1 LYHFENSGTL
11 VTKTYKKL
19 MLMVR
24 KIVLSIVAILSLSF
38 AAVAQNKQVTGT
50 VKDNGGN
57 PIAGALILVDGTT
70 NLGTVSEATGEFKL
84 MAPANGV
91 LNVSFM
97 GFKSLQVPIAGK
109 TKIDIVMEVDSKA
122 MDEVVVTAFGQT
134 TKEAFTGSAAV
145 VKSDDI
151 AKVQSSNVAQSLV
164 GRVAGVQTSSSSG
177 DLTGKPSIRIRGF
190 SSINASQSPLWVVD
204 GVPYEGDL
212 NNINPADI
220 ESMTVL
226 KDAASNALYGA
237 RGANGVIMVT
247 TKKAKR
253 GEAKVSF
260 DAKWGVNSKA
270 LREYEVI
277 KSPELYYETHYKSL
291 YNYHAS
297 NGVANAY
304 EAAASSLTG
313 NATGGLGYN
322 VYSVPEGQY
331 LIGRNGKLNPNAT
344 LGNKVSYN
352 GEEYL
357 LMPDDWMDEAYDN
370 AFRQEYNVN
379 IAGANERSNFYASL
393 GYLDNTGIIKS
404 SEMQRYTARLKAD
417 YQAKK
422 WLKVGAN
429 MSYAHFESSNGN
441 SDEGSSS
448 STGNIF
454 AFASDMAPIYP
465 LYIRNADGSK
475 KIDDYGLEMYDYG
488 NKGNAGL
495 VRPNLP
501 DANALQTSWLNKYKS
516 EGNAFTAN
524 GFADFDIYEGLKL
537 TVNGSTTIDE
547 TRTLDMNNP
556 YYGQFEE
563 QGGTMY
569 KYHTRS
575 WVYNFQQLLTYN
587 KTFADKHNM
596 DLLLGHEYYRT
607 QYYYLRGGRSMLY
620 SYDSEEL
627 SGAVVDAAAAY
638 SYTTDYNNEGYFFRG
653 QYNYDERYFFSASF
667 RRDASSK
674 FHPDNRWGNFWS
686 VGASWIIDKENWF
699 NADWVNLLKVKASF
713 GSQGNDGISS
723 NLYTDTYSVENNNG
737 QVAVLFNS
745 KGNKDITWETNTNL
759 NIGAEFGFWDN
770 RLAGSFEFFNR
781 NTTDMLFYFTVP
793 ASLGYNGYYANVG
806 DMFNRGI
813 ELELNGDIIRT
824 KNVTWSA
831 SLNMTHVAN
840 KVTALADQYKNQ
852 TIEGYNGYIDGS
864 YYVAEDLPL
873 YSFYMREYAGVNDK
887 GESTWWQD
895 VWDQREIGKN
905 PDGSPIMED
914 YIKERVKTTD
924 YANASRYIQESA
936 LPDVYG
942 GFSTSVSAFGFD
954 ASIAFTY
961 QLGGLVYDS
970 GYAQF
975 MSSPYGSFAGSNYHK
990 DILNSWSQDN
1000 KESNIPR
1007 LQYGDQYSTGQSDRF
1022 LTSAS
1027 YLNIQNIN
1035 VGYTLPADWTKKF
1048 GVSSLRV
1055 YLACDN
1061 VVYWSKRRGLDPR
1074 YSFSGSTNFA
1084 NYSPIRTISGGLN
1097 VVF

>member
-1 LYHFENSGTL
+1 
-11 VTKTYKKL
+11 
-19 MLMVR
+19 MVR

-38 AAVAQNKQVTGT
+38 VAVAQNKQVTGT

-84 MAPANGV
+84 MAPTNGV

-97 GFKSLQVPIAGK
+97 GFKSMQVPIAGK

-277 KSPELYYETHYKSL
+277 KSPELYYETHYKAL
-291 YNYHAS
+291 YNYHAA
-297 NGVANAY
+297 NGSANPY

-344 LGNKVSYN
+344 LGNIVKYN

-429 MSYAHFESSNGN
+429 MSYAHFEANNGN
-441 SDEGSSS
+441 SNEGSSS

-454 AFASDMAPIYP
+454 AFAS
-465 LYIRNADGSK
+465 
-475 KIDDYGLEMYDYG
+475 
-488 NKGNAGL
+488 
-495 VRPNLP
+495 
-501 DANALQTSWLNKYKS
+501 
-516 EGNAFTAN
+516 
-524 GFADFDIYEGLKL
+524 
-537 TVNGSTTIDE
+537 
-547 TRTLDMNNP
+547 
-556 YYGQFEE
+556 
-563 QGGTMY
+563 
-569 KYHTRS
+569 
-575 WVYNFQQLLTYN
+575 
-587 KTFADKHNM
+587 
-596 DLLLGHEYYRT
+596 
-607 QYYYLRGGRSMLY
+607 
-620 SYDSEEL
+620 
-627 SGAVVDAAAAY
+627 
-638 SYTTDYNNEGYFFRG
+638 
-653 QYNYDERYFFSASF
+653 
-667 RRDASSK
+667 
-674 FHPDNRWGNFWS
+674 
-686 VGASWIIDKENWF
+686 
-699 NADWVNLLKVKASF
+699 
-713 GSQGNDGISS
+713 
-723 NLYTDTYSVENNNG
+723 
-737 QVAVLFNS
+737 
-745 KGNKDITWETNTNL
+745 
-759 NIGAEFGFWDN
+759 
-770 RLAGSFEFFNR
+770 
-781 NTTDMLFYFTVP
+781 
-793 ASLGYNGYYANVG
+793 
-806 DMFNRGI
+806 
-813 ELELNGDIIRT
+813 
-824 KNVTWSA
+824 
-831 SLNMTHVAN
+831 
-840 KVTALADQYKNQ
+840 
-852 TIEGYNGYIDGS
+852 
-864 YYVAEDLPL
+864 
-873 YSFYMREYAGVNDK
+873 
-887 GESTWWQD
+887 
-895 VWDQREIGKN
+895 
-905 PDGSPIMED
+905 
-914 YIKERVKTTD
+914 
-924 YANASRYIQESA
+924 
-936 LPDVYG
+936 
-942 GFSTSVSAFGFD
+942 
-954 ASIAFTY
+954 
-961 QLGGLVYDS
+961 
-970 GYAQF
+970 
-975 MSSPYGSFAGSNYHK
+975 
-990 DILNSWSQDN
+990 
-1000 KESNIPR
+1000 
-1007 LQYGDQYSTGQSDRF
+1007 
-1022 LTSAS
+1022 
-1027 YLNIQNIN
+1027 
-1035 VGYTLPADWTKKF
+1035 
-1048 GVSSLRV
+1048 
-1055 YLACDN
+1055 
-1061 VVYWSKRRGLDPR
+1061 
-1074 YSFSGSTNFA
+1074 
-1084 NYSPIRTISGGLN
+1084 
-1097 VVF
+1097 

>member
-1 LYHFENSGTL
+1 MYHLENLGTL
-11 VTKTYKKL
+11 VTQTYKKL

-38 AAVAQNKQVTGT
+38 VAVAQNKQVTGT

-84 MAPANGV
+84 MAPTNGV

-97 GFKSLQVPIAGK
+97 GFKSMQVAIAGK
-109 TKIDIVMEVDSKA
+109 TKLDIVMEVDSKS

-145 VKSDDI
+145 IKSDDI

-212 NNINPADI
+212 NNINPSDI

-277 KSPELYYETHYKSL
+277 KSPELYYETHYKAL
-291 YNYHAS
+291 YNYHAEKS
-297 NGVANAY
+297 GTAMAY
-304 EAAASSLTG
+304 NLAASTLTG
-313 NATGGLGYN
+313 DKTGGLGYN

-344 LGNKVSYN
+344 LGNVVEYD
-352 GEEYL
+352 GEKYML
-357 LMPDDWMDEAYDN
+357 LPDDWMDEAYSN
-370 AFRQEYNVN
+370 SFRQEYNVN

-393 GYLDNTGIIKS
+393 GYLDNKGIIRS
-404 SEMQRYTARLKAD
+404 SELQRYTARLKAD

-422 WLKVGAN
+422 WLKVGGN

-441 SDEGSSS
+441 SNEGSSS

-454 AFASDMAPIYP
+454 AFASQIAPIYP

-475 KIDDYGLEMYDYG
+475 KIDKYGMEMYDYG

-495 VRPNLP
+495 VRPYLA
-501 DANALQTSWLNKYKS
+501 DANAMQVSWLDKEIN
-516 EGNAFTAN
+516 EGNAFSAN
-524 GFADFDIYEGLKL
+524 GFADFDIIDGLKF

-547 TRTLDMNNP
+547 TRVLSMSNP
-556 YYGQFEE
+556 YYGQFVE
-563 QGGTMY
+563 QGGSLY
-569 KYHTRS
+569 RYHVRS
-575 WVYNFQQLLTYN
+575 WTYNFQQLLSYN
-587 KTFADKHNM
+587 KTFAEKHNM
-596 DLLLGHEYYRT
+596 DVMLGHEYYRT
-607 QYYYLRGGRSMLY
+607 LYYYLQAGKSMLY

-627 SGAVVDAAAAY
+627 AGAVVDASAAH

-653 QYNYDERYFFSASF
+653 QYNYDERYFFSASY

-686 VGASWIIDKENWF
+686 LGASWIIDKENWF

-713 GSQGNDGISS
+713 GSQGNDGISN

-770 RLAGSFEFFNR
+770 RLAGSVEFFNR
-781 NTTDMLFYFTVP
+781 NTSDMLFYFTVP

-806 DMFNRGI
+806 DMFNRGV
-813 ELELNGDIIRT
+813 EFELNGDIIRT

-831 SLNMTHVAN
+831 SLNMTNVST
-840 KVTALADQYKNQ
+840 KVTKLAEQFKTQNIDGKP
-852 TIEGYNGYIDGS
+852 GYIDGS
-864 YYVAEDLPL
+864 YYVAEGVPL
-873 YSFYMREYAGVNDK
+873 YSFYMREYAGVNEK
-887 GESTWWQD
+887 GEATWWKD
-895 VWDQREIGKN
+895 TYEKDAKGDFVKDANGEKIVTGREA
-905 PDGSPIMED
+905 
-914 YIKERVKTTD
+914 TTD
-924 YANASRYIQESA
+924 YSNATRYLQKSA
-936 LPDVYG
+936 LPKVYG
-942 GFSTSVSAFGFD
+942 GFSTSVSAYGFD

-970 GYAQF
+970 GYANF
-975 MSSPYGSFAGSNYHK
+975 MSSPYGSIGVNYHK
-990 DILNSWSQDN
+990 DILNAWTPEN
-1000 KESNIPR
+1000 TESTIPR
-1007 LQYGDQYSTGQSDRF
+1007 FQYGDQYTTSTSDRF

-1035 VGYTLPADWTKKF
+1035 VGYTLPANLTKKF
-1048 GVSSLRV
+1048 GVSTLRV

-1074 YSFSGSTNFA
+1074 YSFSGSTNYA

-1097 VVF
+1097 IVF

>member
-1 LYHFENSGTL
+1 
-11 VTKTYKKL
+11 

-38 AAVAQNKQVTGT
+38 VAVAQNKQVTGT

-84 MAPANGV
+84 MAPTNGV

-97 GFKSLQVPIAGK
+97 GFKSMQVPIAGK

-277 KSPELYYETHYKSL
+277 KSPELYYETHYKAL
-291 YNYHAS
+291 YNYHAA
-297 NGVANAY
+297 NGSANPY

-370 AFRQEYNVN
+370 SFRQEYNVN

-404 SEMQRYTARLKAD
+404 SEMQRYTARLMAD

-441 SDEGSSS
+441 SSEGSAS
-448 STGNIF
+448 STANIF
-454 AFASDMAPIYP
+454 AFASQIAPIYP

-475 KIDDYGLEMYDYG
+475 RIDDYGLEMYDYG

-495 VRPNLP
+495 VRPYLP
-501 DANALQTSWLNKYKS
+501 DANAMQTSWLNKYKS

-524 GFADFDIYEGLKL
+524 GFADFDIYKGLKL

-547 TRTLDMNNP
+547 TRTLDMMNP

-653 QYNYDERYFFSASF
+653 QYNYDERYFFSASY

-806 DMFNRGI
+806 DMYNRGI

-852 TIEGYNGYIDGS
+852 QVEGYNGYIDGS

-924 YANASRYIQESA
+924 YANATRYIQESA

-961 QLGGLVYDS
+961 QLGGLVYDE

-990 DILNSWSQDN
+990 DILNAWSSEN
-1000 KESNIPR
+1000 TESNIPR
-1007 LQYGDQYSTGQSDRF
+1007 LHYDDQYSTGTSDRF

-1035 VGYTLPADWTKKF
+1035 VGYTLPVDWTKKF

>member
-1 LYHFENSGTL
+1 
-11 VTKTYKKL
+11 

-38 AAVAQNKQVTGT
+38 VAMAQNKQVTGT
-50 VKDNGGN
+50 VKDTGGN

-84 MAPANGV
+84 MAPSNGV

-97 GFKSLQVPIAGK
+97 GFKSMQVAIAGK
-109 TKIDIVMEVDSKA
+109 TKLDIVMEVDSKS

-145 VKSDDI
+145 IKSDDI

-212 NNINPADI
+212 NNINPSDI

-253 GEAKVSF
+253 GEAKVTF

-277 KSPELYYETHYKSL
+277 KSPELYYETHYKAL
-291 YNYHAS
+291 YNYHAEKS
-297 NGVANAY
+297 GTAMAY
-304 EAAASSLTG
+304 NLAASSLTG
-313 NATGGLGYN
+313 DATGGLGYN
-322 VYSVPEGQY
+322 VYTVPEGQY

-344 LGNKVSYN
+344 LGNVVEYD
-352 GEEYL
+352 GEKYML
-357 LMPDDWMDEAYDN
+357 LPDDWMDEAYSN
-370 AFRQEYNVN
+370 SFRQEYNVN

-404 SEMQRYTARLKAD
+404 SEFQRYTARLKAD

-422 WLKVGAN
+422 WLKVGGN
-429 MSYAHFESSNGN
+429 MSYAHFQSSNGN
-441 SDEGSSS
+441 SNEGSSG

-454 AFASDMAPIYP
+454 AFASQIAPIYP

-475 KIDDYGLEMYDYG
+475 KIDQYGMEMYDYG

-495 VRPNLP
+495 VRPYLA
-501 DANALQTSWLNKYKS
+501 DANAMQVSWLDKEIA

-524 GFADFDIYEGLKL
+524 GFADFDIIDGLKF
-537 TVNGSTTIDE
+537 TINGSTTVDE
-547 TRTLDMNNP
+547 TRSLSMANP
-556 YYGQFEE
+556 YYGQFVE
-563 QGGTMY
+563 QGGSLY
-569 KYHTRS
+569 RYHTRS
-575 WVYNFQQLLTYN
+575 WVYNFQQLLSYN

-596 DLLLGHEYYRT
+596 DLMLGHEYYRT
-607 QYYYLRGGRSMLY
+607 QYYYLKAGKSMLY

-627 SGAVVDAAAAY
+627 AGAVVDSSAAH

-653 QYNYDERYFFSASF
+653 QYNYDERFFFSGSY

-686 VGASWIIDKENWF
+686 VGGSWIIDKENWF

-713 GSQGNDGISS
+713 GSQGNDGISN
-723 NLYTDTYSVENNNG
+723 NLYTDTYTVENNNG

-759 NIGAEFGFWDN
+759 NIGAEFGLWDN
-770 RLAGSFEFFNR
+770 RLAGSVEFFNR
-781 NTTDMLFYFTVP
+781 NTSDMLFYFTVP

-806 DMFNRGI
+806 DMFNRGV

-831 SLNMTHVAN
+831 SLNMTNVST
-840 KVTALADQYKNQ
+840 KVTKLAEQFKTQNIDGKP
-852 TIEGYNGYIDGS
+852 GYIDGS
-864 YYVAEDLPL
+864 YYIAEGVPL
-873 YSFYMREYAGVNDK
+873 YSFYMREYAGVNEK
-887 GESTWWQD
+887 GEATWWKD
-895 VWDQREIGKN
+895 TKDSEGNVTGREA
-905 PDGSPIMED
+905 S
-914 YIKERVKTTD
+914 TD
-924 YANASRYIQESA
+924 YSNASRYLQKSA
-936 LPDVYG
+936 LPKVYG
-942 GFSTSVSAFGFD
+942 GFSTSVSAYGFD

-970 GYAQF
+970 GYANF
-975 MSSPYGSFAGSNYHK
+975 MSSPYGSIGVNYHK
-990 DILNSWSQDN
+990 DILNAWTPEN
-1000 KESNIPR
+1000 TESTIPR
-1007 LQYGDQYSTGQSDRF
+1007 FQYGDQYTTSTSDRF

-1035 VGYTLPADWTKKF
+1035 VGYTLPSEITKKF
-1048 GVSSLRV
+1048 GVSALRV

-1074 YSFSGSTNFA
+1074 YSFSGSTNYA

-1097 VVF
+1097 IVF